1 MDTKVPKARKIKKN
15 CTWTNEE
22 KRYFARMINDKISIK
37 IIVKIYELFASLG
50 QNAID
55 YAFKLTEIP
64 KFKYLNADYTG
75 LDEN

>member
-37 IIVKIYELFASLG
+37 IIGKG
-50 QNAID
+50 Q
-55 YAFKLTEIP
+55 
-64 KFKYLNADYTG
+64 
-75 LDEN
+75 